1 MSARLS
7 APVEILRGPHRPSHG
22 ELRDKVQKGNM
33 RKNIPPRWLAG
44 IDLGVTHYR
53 IGIVEASSGKIQKLS
68 KLKTNGFT
76 LPLFCDALSKVA
88 GPYKKHLAGIGVAVQ
103 GFPDHLQRRVITT
116 CGTVPFLESCDVA
129 DAVEERLKVPTWV
142 DNDARAHAVGEFQ
155 YGGWGKPRSLV
166 VMTLGTGV
174 GLAWH
179 VEGRLYPP
187 PDHGAQ
193 GGHMAVLPNTGNP
206 CYCGISGCLE
216 SLAGGTAIAAAANE
230 CLARFYP
237 SKLVAP
243 ADTEQICRLGTTD
256 QLSKKCIE
264 RAIEALRGALHT
276 LHHLYFPDVLVL
288 GGGASVGLW
297 PYLGPLRKWFAKAE
311 RFDGRHNRLVL
322 SRLGDK
328 AGVLGA
334 AALALSKLPSAK

>member
-1 MSARLS
+1 MTKHGHQHH
-7 APVEILRGPHRPSHG
+7 PTYG
-22 ELRDKVQKGNM
+22 ELRGKGQKGNM
-33 RKNIPPRWLAG
+33 RKNLPPRWLVG

-53 IGIVEASSGKIQKLS
+53 IGVVEASTGKIHQLT

-76 LPLFCDALSKVA
+76 LPKFCDALVKVA
-88 GPYKKHLAGIGVAVQ
+88 RPYRKHLAGIGVAVP
-103 GFPDHLQRRVITT
+103 GFPDQSQRRVLTT

-129 DAVEERLKVPTWV
+129 DAVEKRLGVPTWV
-142 DNDARAHAVGEFQ
+142 DNDARAHVVGEFQ

-174 GLAWH
+174 GLAWL
-179 VEGRLYPP
+179 VEGRVYPP

-193 GGHMAVLPNTGNP
+193 GGHMSTFPTTGNP
-206 CYCGISGCLE
+206 CYCGVSGCLE

-237 SKLVAP
+237 SKLRSP
-243 ADTEQICRLGTTD
+243 ADAEQICRLGASD
-256 QLSKKCIE
+256 ALAHKCIG

-276 LHHLYFPDVLVL
+276 IHHLYFPDVLVL
-288 GGGASVGLW
+288 GGGASLGLW
-297 PYLGPLRKWFAKAE
+297 PHLTSLRKWFARAE
-311 RFDGRHNRLVL
+311 RFDGRRNRLVL

-334 AALALSKLPSAK
+334 AALALSKLEPTK

>member
-1 MSARLS
+1 
-7 APVEILRGPHRPSHG
+7 
-22 ELRDKVQKGNM
+22 M
-33 RKNIPPRWLAG
+33 RKNAPRHLLAG
-44 IDLGVTHYR
+44 IDLGVTQYR
-53 IGIVEASSGKIQKLS
+53 IGIVEASTGRIHGLT
-68 KLKTNGFT
+68 KLKTAGFT
-76 LPLFCDALSKVA
+76 LHRFCDELVKVA
-88 GPYKKHLAGIGVAVQ
+88 GPYRKNLAGIGVAVP
-103 GFPDHLQRRVITT
+103 GFSDHCQRRVVTT
-116 CGTVPFLESCDVA
+116 CGTVPFLESCEVA
-129 DAVEERLKVPTWV
+129 DAVEAKLDVPTWV

-193 GGHMAVLPNTGNP
+193 GGHMSAIPTGGNP

-216 SLAGGTAIAAAANE
+216 SLASGTSLAAAANE

-237 SKLVAP
+237 SQLHAS
-243 ADTEQICRLGTTD
+243 ADAEQICRLGASD
-256 QLSKKCIE
+256 ALAKKCVG

-276 LHHLYFPDVLVL
+276 IHHLYFPDVLVL
-288 GGGASVGLW
+288 GGSASVGLW
-297 PYLGPLRKWFAKAE
+297 PHLTSLRKWFARAE
-311 RFDGRHNRLVL
+311 RFDGRRNRLVL

-334 AALALSKLPSAK
+334 AALVRANLAPPEK